1 MFFFFFFLQFL
12 VKGGE
17 DLRLDE
23 RIEQL
28 FGIMNEVR
36 GGYSEGRGTV
46 LCGIVMRV
54 IVLPVFYTA
63 Y

>member
-36 GGYSEGRGTV
+36 RGTAREEVQCCAV
-46 LCGIVMRV
+46 L
-54 IVLPVFYTA
+54 
-63 Y
+63 